1 MAPTKPEAEKAEMKT
16 SGRAARSKLVLRGS
30 KLPEQEKK
38 IDGQLQGGNFDG
50 RRRIHSYSR
59 NLFSDNIAGKLPG
72 WTLPKPDARKL
83 GTRNFIYLI
92 REERTPTREPQD
104 IRDRGQFGRNQDR
117 EEMYRRNGTH
127 SSNIFTQRVGGRTN
141 ILTKGIESH
150 EVRQGREQTEGGE
163 TQNYGSKGKI
173 ESVRV
178 G

>member
-1 MAPTKPEAEKAEMKT
+1 MKT

-30 KLPEQEKK
+30 ELPEQEKQ
-38 IDGQLQGGNFDG
+38 INGQLQGGNFDG

-59 NLFSDNIAGKLPG
+59 NLFSDNIAGKLPR

-83 GTRNFIYLI
+83 GTRNLIYLI

-127 SSNIFTQRVGGRTN
+127 SSNIFTRRVGGRTN
-141 ILTKGIESH
+141 ILTKGMETGA
-150 EVRQGREQTEGGE
+150 VRRDKAENKLREERRKTMEAKVKLSQF
-163 TQNYGSKGKI
+163 
-173 ESVRV
+173 V
-178 G
+178 